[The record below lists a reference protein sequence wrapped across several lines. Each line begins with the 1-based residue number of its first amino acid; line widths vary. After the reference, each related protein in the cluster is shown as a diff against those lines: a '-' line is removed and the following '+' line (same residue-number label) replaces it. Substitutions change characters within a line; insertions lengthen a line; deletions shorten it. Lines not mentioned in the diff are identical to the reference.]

1 MHACAF
7 ICNSMSRP
15 PPRPPPPP
23 SDLVGS
29 VPPGILSQRS
39 WRMLVLVRLLRDV
52 VVACRHGDRE
62 ALASVATLM
71 EDMLA
76 FPELQGEEH
85 RDMVARQLAVARC
98 QVGRSSLPPLFLP
111 PLFSLPLSL
120 PPPPSINSLPP
131 FSLLPTPLSFSF
143 PSFPPSLPPSLLI
156 VLTGYASHVCHMLLA
171 PPPSCR
177 WCCCTLRVVS
187 GRRRRPSGQTGLA
200 RLSTT
205 IRT

>member
-1 MHACAF
+1 MHAHLYA
-7 ICNSMSRP
+7 IQRLV
-15 PPRPPPPP
+15 PRPLPAPTPP
-23 SDLVGS
+23 SDVVGS

-62 ALASVATLM
+62 ALASVATLL

-98 QVGRSSLPPLFLP
+98 QVGRSSLPPLSLP

-120 PPPPSINSLPP
+120 SP
-131 FSLLPTPLSFSF
+131 
-143 PSFPPSLPPSLLI
+143 FPPSLPPS
-156 VLTGYASHVCHMLLA
+156 
-171 PPPSCR
+171 
-177 WCCCTLRVVS
+177 
-187 GRRRRPSGQTGLA
+187 
-200 RLSTT
+200 
-205 IRT
+205 